1 MSRLVEDH
9 IHILKWLSE
18 AKPAAI
24 RSIIKSAD
32 KDLLDALCE
41 CGLNVLKGRVPL
53 TPSQKNRLR
62 RYKDDLR
69 RLTRKKTLVREKKAL
84 LQKGGFLGT
93 LLAPVLGALGHF
105 LFQ

>member
-1 MSRLVEDH
+1 MSCRVERHVD
-9 IHILKWLSE
+9 LLRWLSQ
-18 AKPAAI
+18 AKPAEI
-24 RSIIKSAD
+24 RSIIKSVD
-32 KDLLDALCE
+32 KDLLDTLCE

-53 TPSQKNRLR
+53 TPIQKSRLR
-62 RYKDDLR
+62 RHKTGLR
-69 RLTRKKTLVREKKAL
+69 RLVQKSTPLKEKRAL